1 MAGAKGIKGFF
12 WTKVWP
18 ILRLL
23 PRAILLGLFAA
34 FGYDYLVSGSFKLY
48 IYIIGVL
55 LAIPGFYII
64 VILSRK
70 IKSWEYKEEAAE
82 GQPADN

>member
-1 MAGAKGIKGFF
+1 MAGVKGIKAFF
-12 WTKVWP
+12 KDKVWP
-18 ILRLL
+18 WLKML
-23 PRAILLGLFAA
+23 PRAILLGIFAA
-34 FGYDYLVSGSFKLY
+34 FGYDYLVSGSFKMY

-70 IKSWEYKEEAAE
+70 IKSWEYKEELPE
-82 GQPADN
+82 EQPVDQ

>member
-1 MAGAKGIKGFF
+1 MKQFF
-12 WTKVWP
+12 KEKVWP
-18 ILRLL
+18 WLRLL
-23 PRAILLGLFAA
+23 PRAILLGIITA

-64 VILSRK
+64 IILSRK
-70 IKSWEYKEEAAE
+70 IKTWEYKEELTDE
-82 GQPADN
+82 QPADQ

>member
-1 MAGAKGIKGFF
+1 MAGVKGFRAF
-12 WTKVWP
+12 FRDKVWP
-18 ILRLL
+18 WLKML
-23 PRAILLGLFAA
+23 PRAILLGIFAA

-70 IKSWEYKEEAAE
+70 IKSWEYKEELPE
-82 GQPADN
+82 EQPADQ